1 LIEVHCRAA
10 LAKHPAASRYGLPPL
25 AGRWLVG
32 IAAAAAAFIAPVE
45 ASSRPGVASVADRA
59 AIGRTISG
67 VYDVISGP
75 AGRKRDF
82 DRMRSLFA
90 PGATLKAIGPKGLR
104 GGTLE
109 DYISRNRDVLER
121 EGFTERELG
130 RRVEI
135 WGDLATAW
143 SAYDGRTAN
152 GGFHERGINSFQLVK
167 IDGKWLV
174 ASILWQEETPDHP
187 LPGDIVAGKGR

>member
-1 LIEVHCRAA
+1 MHCKAPRAKGRAA
-10 LAKHPAASRYGLPPL
+10 ARRGLPL
-25 AGRWLVG
+25 AGRWLIG
-32 IAAAAAAFIAPVE
+32 LAAASAALMAPAEAARRPSAVAAADLAAI
-45 ASSRPGVASVADRA
+45 DRA
-59 AIGRTISG
+59 ITG
-67 VYDVISGP
+67 VYEVISGP
-75 AGRKRDF
+75 AGQKRDF

-90 PGATLKAIGPKGLR
+90 ANATLRAIGPKGLR

-109 DYISRNRDVLER
+109 EYISRNREVLER
-121 EGFTERELG
+121 EGFTESELG

-152 GGFHERGINSFQLVK
+152 GSFHERGINSFQLVK
-167 IDGKWLV
+167 VDGKWLV

-187 LPGDIVAGKGR
+187 LPGDILAAKNRR

>member
-1 LIEVHCRAA
+1 M
-10 LAKHPAASRYGLPPL
+10 L
-25 AGRWLVG
+25 AGAV
-32 IAAAAAAFIAPVE
+32 AAAQPNKADLAQIHAAV
-45 ASSRPGVASVADRA
+45 R
-59 AIGRTISG
+59 G
-67 VYDVISGP
+67 VYEVISGP
-75 AGRKRDF
+75 PGQKRDF

-104 GGTLE
+104 GASLE
-109 DYISRNRDVLER
+109 DYISRNESVLER

-135 WGDLATAW
+135 WGGLATAW

-152 GGFHERGINSFQLVK
+152 GSFHERGINSFQLVK

-174 ASILWQEETPDHP
+174 ASILWQEATPANP
-187 LPGDIVAGKGR
+187 LPADLVRKK

>member
-1 LIEVHCRAA
+1 MRSVFWVAGAA
-10 LAKHPAASRYGLPPL
+10 FALSIPAAASAASKADLS
-25 AGRWLVG
+25 G
-32 IAAAAAAFIAPVE
+32 I
-45 ASSRPGVASVADRA
+45 DQ
-59 AIGRTISG
+59 TIHA

-75 AGRKRDF
+75 PGQKRDF

-109 DYISRNRDVLER
+109 DYISRNAAILEK

-135 WGDLATAW
+135 WGGLATAW

-152 GGFHERGINSFQLVK
+152 GSFHERGINSFQLVK
-167 IDGKWLV
+167 VDGKWLV
-174 ASILWQEETPDHP
+174 ASILWQEATPENP
-187 LPGDIVAGKGR
+187 LPADLIEGSKK